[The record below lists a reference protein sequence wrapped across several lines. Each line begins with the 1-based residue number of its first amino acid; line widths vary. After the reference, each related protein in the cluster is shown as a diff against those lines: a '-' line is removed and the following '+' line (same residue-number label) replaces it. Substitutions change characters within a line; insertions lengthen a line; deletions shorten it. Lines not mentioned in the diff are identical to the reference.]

1 MMCLWGRC
9 LPRIEASPG
18 LRIFLFVRR
27 ILQLARHSWMPFY
40 RNAPATTLRCALS
53 EQCLGLVSKYWVVH
67 LFSFCLLS
75 GIYMC
80 CCFKMLTTL
89 NPNSGLLQSFTRSSY
104 NHMGCQNICFQ
115 NSCFQNSCFQYS
127 VIQSVVFKTV
137 VFNTVFFL
145 KQLFSNH
152 CKAVFA
158 SQCSIK
164 NIVFHLCRYLGS

>member
-53 EQCLGLVSKYWVVH
+53 EHCLGLVSKYWVVH

-115 NSCFQNSCFQYS
+115 NSCFQYS
-127 VIQSVVFKTV
+127 VFS
-137 VFNTVFFL
+137 
-145 KQLFSNH
+145 KQLFSNQ